1 MKPRILVLFIFMLVI
16 GLTFPAAAQ
25 DTNLLDACVETYDAA
40 FDYFPEKITID
51 NATGFTVEYFN
62 NYKVVTVT
70 TPWSDATDPIQYVLV
85 QCGTP
90 TPESFVDA
98 KVLEVPVQSI
108 VTMSTSILPHLDA
121 QGVLDK
127 LVGIDTMLYT
137 SNQTVIDAVAA
148 GDIVEVG
155 GSGAGTETNVEQLID
170 MQPDL
175 IMTQR
180 YSSSDT
186 SYPALEATGLPV
198 VINADFLDASPL
210 GVAEWGKFISLFF
223 NSEGEAQAQ
232 FEIVQSN
239 YETLKALVADVET
252 RPTVFSGTPYE
263 GSWFMP
269 GGQSYLAQLLADS
282 GAAYL
287 WADDTTIGSIPL
299 DFETVFDTA
308 IDADYWVNVLYLNTL
323 ADVQAMDER
332 FIQFK
337 AFQDGNIFS
346 NGARQNGTGGLDYYE
361 AGYANP
367 DVILADLVKIFHPDL
382 LADHELYFYKQL
394 DSASG

>member
-1 MKPRILVLFIFMLVI
+1 MKSRLLLSIFTLLIV
-16 GLTFPAAAQ
+16 GFAVPAAAQ
-25 DTNLLDACVETYDAA
+25 DTNLLDACVESYDDS
-40 FDYFPEKITID
+40 FDYFPEKVTVD
-51 NATGFTVEYFN
+51 TAVGFTVEYFN

-70 TPWSDATDPIQYVLV
+70 TPWSDATEPLQYILV

-90 TPESFVDA
+90 APEEFADA
-98 KVLEVPVQSI
+98 NVIEVPVQSI

-127 LVGIDTMLYT
+127 LVAVDTALYT
-137 SNQTVIDAVAA
+137 SNPAVIDGVAS
-148 GDIVEVG
+148 GDIIEVG
-155 GSGAGTETNVEQLID
+155 GSGAGTETNVEQLIEL
-170 MQPDL
+170 QPDL

-186 SYPALEATGLPV
+186 SYPALEETGLPV
-198 VINADFLDASPL
+198 VINADFLDTSPL

-223 NSEGEAQAQ
+223 NTEGEAQAQ
-232 FEIVQSN
+232 FEVVHGN
-239 YETLKALVADVET
+239 YEELKALVADVEA

-269 GGQSYLAQLLADS
+269 GGQSYLAQLLADA

-308 IDADYWVNVLYLNTL
+308 IDADYWVNVLYLSTL

-332 FIQFK
+332 FTQFK

-361 AGYANP
+361 TGYANP

-382 LADHELYFYKQL
+382 LPDHELYFYEQL
-394 DSASG
+394 EPAS

>member
-1 MKPRILVLFIFMLVI
+1 MKSRIPIVFLFILMV
-16 GLTFPAAAQ
+16 GLAFPAAAQ

-40 FDYFPEKITID
+40 FDYFPEKVTVEV
-51 NATGFTVEYFN
+51 AAGFTVEYFN

-70 TPWSDATDPIQYVLV
+70 TPWSDATDPLQYVLV

-90 TPESFVDA
+90 IPEEFADA
-98 KVLEVPVQSI
+98 KVIEVPVQNI

-121 QGVLDK
+121 QGLLDK
-127 LVGIDTMLYT
+127 LVGIDTVLYT
-137 SNQTVIDAVAA
+137 SNQTVIDGVTA
-148 GDIVEVG
+148 GNIVEVG

-170 MQPDL
+170 MQPGL

-198 VINADFLDASPL
+198 VINADFLDTSPL
-210 GVAEWGKFISLFF
+210 GAAEWGKFISLFF
-223 NSEGEAQAQ
+223 NTEGEAQAQ
-232 FEIVQSN
+232 FEAVHGN
-239 YETLKALVADVET
+239 YEALKALVADVET

-282 GAAYL
+282 GADYL

-323 ADVQAMDER
+323 ADVQTMDER
-332 FIQFK
+332 FVQFK

-367 DVILADLVKIFHPDL
+367 NVILADLVKIFHPDL
-382 LADHELYFYKQL
+382 LPNHELYFYKQL
-394 DSASG
+394 ASANG